1 LLRELSGPKVA
12 FLREPQLSDELF
24 VQLRDMIYRKSG
36 MFFNESKKY
45 LLERRIENR
54 LKELGLEKFEDYYY
68 LLKYSPDG
76 EEEFRALL
84 DEITINETSFYRNA
98 PQMEVFQKYLL
109 PEVLKAKKVKQ
120 LKLWSAGCSTGE
132 EPYTLAILILEV
144 LGAGISGWSVDIL
157 GVDISQSALEKAR
170 KGEYGRY
177 TLRNMP
183 LRLVQKYFVKDGP
196 IYKVREEVKK
206 LVRFEAIN
214 LLDRSQ
220 TNKIRGMD
228 FVFCRN
234 VLIYFDAEARRRVV
248 ASFYESL
255 NPGGYLFI
263 GHSESLHG
271 ISRSFDLVHFP
282 KVIVYKKN
290 ERISTVMSHKPL
302 VL

>member
-1 LLRELSGPKVA
+1 MLRELSGPKVA

>member
-1 LLRELSGPKVA
+1 MLRELSGPKVA

-290 ERISTVMSHKPL
+290 ERISAVMSHKPL

>member
-1 LLRELSGPKVA
+1 MA

>member
-1 LLRELSGPKVA
+1 VA

>member
-1 LLRELSGPKVA
+1 
-12 FLREPQLSDELF
+12 
-24 VQLRDMIYRKSG
+24 
-36 MFFNESKKY
+36 
-45 LLERRIENR
+45 
-54 LKELGLEKFEDYYY
+54 
-68 LLKYSPDG
+68 
-76 EEEFRALL
+76 
-84 DEITINETSFYRNA
+84 
-98 PQMEVFQKYLL
+98 
-109 PEVLKAKKVKQ
+109 
-120 LKLWSAGCSTGE
+120 
-132 EPYTLAILILEV
+132 
-144 LGAGISGWSVDIL
+144 
-157 GVDISQSALEKAR
+157 
-170 KGEYGRY
+170 
-177 TLRNMP
+177 
-183 LRLVQKYFVKDGP
+183 
-196 IYKVREEVKK
+196 VKK

>member
-1 LLRELSGPKVA
+1 MLSRLHDKEKKAPEARTLGGPSQR
-12 FLREPQLSDELF
+12 LQLSDELF
-24 VQLRDMIYRKSG
+24 IQLRDLIYERSG
-36 MFFNESKKY
+36 IFFNISKKY
-45 LLERRIENR
+45 LLESRVKNR
-54 LKELGLEKFEDYYY
+54 LKALGLEKFEDYYY
-68 LLKYSPDG
+68 LLKYSPDSG
-76 EEEFRALL
+76 KEFRALF
-84 DEITINETSFYRNA
+84 DEITINETSFYRNP

-109 PEVLKAKKVKQ
+109 PEVLKAKKIKS

-144 LGAGISGWSVDIL
+144 LGPRISQWFVDIL
-157 GVDISQSALEKAR
+157 GVDISRAALEKAM
-170 KGEYGRY
+170 KGEYGEY

-183 LRLVQKYFVKDGP
+183 PELIRKYSVKEGP
-196 IYKVREEVKK
+196 IYKIKDEVKK

-220 TNKIRGMD
+220 TSRIRGMD

-234 VLIYFDAEARRRVV
+234 VLIYFDIEARKRVV

-271 ISRSFDLVHFP
+271 ISRAFKLIHFP
-282 KVIVYKKN
+282 KVIVYKK
-290 ERISTVMSHKPL
+290 EG
-302 VL
+302 

>member
-1 LLRELSGPKVA
+1 LRGPSGSKVA
-12 FLREPQLSDELF
+12 FLREPRLSDELF
-24 VQLRDMIYRKSG
+24 VQLRDMIYSKSG
-36 MFFNESKKY
+36 MFFNEGKKY
-45 LLERRIENR
+45 LLERRVKDR

-68 LLKYSPDG
+68 LLRYSPDG

-98 PQMEVFQKYLL
+98 PQMEVFQRYLL
-109 PEVLKAKKVKQ
+109 PEVLKVKKVKQ

-144 LGAGISGWSVDIL
+144 LGAGISEWSVDIL
-157 GVDISQSALEKAR
+157 AVDISQSALKKAR
-170 KGEYGRY
+170 KGEYGHY

-183 LRLVQKYFVKDGP
+183 LHLVQKYFLKDGP
-196 IYKVREEVKK
+196 TYKVREEVKK
-206 LVRFEAIN
+206 LVRFEAMN

-234 VLIYFDAEARRRVV
+234 VLIYFDTEARRRVV

-263 GHSESLHG
+263 GHSESLHD

-290 ERISTVMSHKPL
+290 ERISAVTFHRPL

>member
-1 LLRELSGPKVA
+1 MLRELSGPKVA

-170 KGEYGRY
+170 KGEYGHY

-290 ERISTVMSHKPL
+290 ERSRP
-302 VL
+302 